1 MEKLSKIIAS
11 QLEEV
16 IKLYDPVIGSLS
28 DKQKKELEN
37 FKKCKSILSDRIR
50 D

>member
-1 MEKLSKIIAS
+1 MEKLSEIIAS
-11 QLEEV
+11 ELEEV

-28 DKQKKELEN
+28 DQQKKELEN